1 MMKKHVAAAAAAAM
15 IAMFATGCSRPEK
28 PAAPGAKEHPAA
40 AAPKTPASKT
50 PSGALS
56 GRDLKPPVEKQASP
70 RRAAAPID
78 ARTFTAPDGS
88 FSVVLPAGLPK
99 MTKEMIPIDA
109 ASPGTPE
116 NAAFYTAT
124 GGNIMFMVGLI
135 GIDVPKGAVF
145 NMDKSLQ
152 DGVSLLARRSE
163 ILSRKDTNLNG
174 NPAVEVRIFR
184 NDRANPSYGRNLIGF
199 VNNTQ
204 ITLQAVSQDMV
215 VLDSPEVETF
225 FHSFNYKGGKR
236 K

>member
-1 MMKKHVAAAAAAAM
+1 MKKHVAAAAAAAM
-15 IAMFATGCSRPEK
+15 IAMLATGCSQPKK
-28 PAAPGAKEHPAA
+28 PAAAGEKDRPAA
-40 AAPKTPASKT
+40 VATKATASKA
-50 PSGALS
+50 PA
-56 GRDLKPPVEKQASP
+56 GRPAERTVKPPADKRVAEP
-70 RRAAAPID
+70 RAAAPID
-78 ARTFTAPDGS
+78 ARTFTAPNGS
-88 FSVVLPAGLPK
+88 FSIILPAGLPK
-99 MTKEMIPIDA
+99 MTKEAIPVGA
-109 ASPGTPE
+109 KAPK

-135 GIDVPKGAVF
+135 DIDVPKSAVF

-152 DGVSLLARRSE
+152 DGVSLLSRRSE
-163 ILSRKDTNLNG
+163 VLSRKDTTLEG

-225 FHSFNYKGGKR
+225 FRSFDYKSGK
-236 K
+236 KK